1 MRICNWYQIY
11 DKGEDYRTGRD
22 SAVAMVDA
30 ACSPVNISVKPI
42 ATGAFAGCKI
52 GLDELFIQADE
63 DDLIDMTMELTNSRI
78 KRAIHDYKADLK
90 LGL

>member
-1 MRICNWYQIY
+1 MRICNWYRIEET
-11 DKGEDYRTGRD
+11 GEDYRNGRD
-22 SAVAMVDA
+22 DAVAMVDE

-78 KRAIHDYKADLK
+78 KRAIHDYNIDLK

>member
-1 MRICNWYQIY
+1 
-11 DKGEDYRTGRD
+11 
-22 SAVAMVDA
+22 MVDA

-52 GLDELFIQADE
+52 GLDELFMTANE

-78 KRAIHDYKADLK
+78 KRAIHDYKADVK
-90 LGL
+90 LDL